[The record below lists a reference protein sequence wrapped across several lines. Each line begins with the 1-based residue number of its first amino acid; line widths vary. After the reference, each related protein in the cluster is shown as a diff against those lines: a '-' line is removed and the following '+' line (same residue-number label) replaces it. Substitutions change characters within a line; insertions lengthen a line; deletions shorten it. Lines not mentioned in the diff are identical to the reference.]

1 MSAADGNDRRRFFRQ
16 LVDRTLGPAADYV
29 GDRVDGIVSRPR
41 TRLRPPGAIPE
52 ADFLNICY
60 RCGNCVDVCPARAI
74 IHIKGES
81 EELDGTPVILPD
93 TQPCL
98 VCDGLQCM
106 SACPSGALQATPRT
120 QIRMGLARIDHG
132 LCLRTTEEACTECVD
147 TCPEGEKALH
157 LDTAGAV
164 QVVAE
169 GCIGCGVCQWRC
181 PSEPKAIVV
190 QPR

>member
-1 MSAADGNDRRRFFRQ
+1 M
-16 LVDRTLGPAADYV
+16 
-29 GDRVDGIVSRPR
+29 
-41 TRLRPPGAIPE
+41 
-52 ADFLNICY
+52 
-60 RCGNCVDVCPARAI
+60 
-74 IHIKGES
+74 
-81 EELDGTPVILPD
+81 ILPD